1 MVQNEIKMRKPKS
14 RELIHALVQDWR
26 LYVLLLPVVLW
37 FALWAYKPMGG
48 LLIAFKRYDSSLGI
62 WMSEFKGI
70 DNFVNLVAGVNK
82 EQFWQ
87 AFRNTFVINAYSLVF
102 GFPVPIILA
111 VLFSEIGNGFVRKAT
126 QTATYLPHFLSWA
139 VVSGIFVSLLG
150 STGSVNHM
158 LEAMGF
164 EKVSFLMNNSIFRW
178 VLVFS
183 DGWKEVGWSSIIY
196 FAAIADW
203 TRNAMKRPAS
213 TAPTASSRFG
223 TSPSPV

>member
-1 MVQNEIKMRKPKS
+1 MRKPKS

-126 QTATYLPHFLSWA
+126 QTATYLPHFL
-139 VVSGIFVSLLG
+139 
-150 STGSVNHM
+150 
-158 LEAMGF
+158 
-164 EKVSFLMNNSIFRW
+164 
-178 VLVFS
+178 VL
-183 DGWKEVGWSSIIY
+183 
-196 FAAIADW
+196 
-203 TRNAMKRPAS
+203 
-213 TAPTASSRFG
+213 
-223 TSPSPV
+223 

>member
-126 QTATYLPHFLSWA
+126 QTATYLPHFLSEVTITA
-139 VVSGIFVSLLG
+139 IRRLNKVARSRTRIF
-150 STGSVNHM
+150 
-158 LEAMGF
+158 
-164 EKVSFLMNNSIFRW
+164 FLRN
-178 VLVFS
+178 
-183 DGWKEVGWSSIIY
+183 
-196 FAAIADW
+196 
-203 TRNAMKRPAS
+203 TRL
-213 TAPTASSRFG
+213 
-223 TSPSPV
+223 